1 VTMSTVACRVR
12 VHGRVQG
19 VFFRD
24 ACSSEARARGVVGWV
39 RNDDD
44 GTVTAH
50 FEGSLDAVEAM
61 VDWCRSGS
69 PRAQVREV
77 EQRDVDPE
85 GHRDFTVV

>member
-1 VTMSTVACRVR
+1 MTVAREVT

-24 ACSSEARARGVVGWV
+24 TCTREATSRGVSGWV

-50 FEGSLDAVEAM
+50 FEGDADAVDAM
-61 VDWCRSGS
+61 VEWARSGP
-69 PRAQVREV
+69 PRAQVEDVEVREA
-77 EQRDVDPE
+77 EPS
-85 GHRDFTVV
+85 GASDFTVR